1 MGAGKKEDDITMRDR
16 IIMATIECIEKH
28 GLHDLT
34 VRRIAREADVNVAA
48 INYYFGSKDK
58 LVDEVFRK
66 TIYTGFDENI
76 DEFLKNFN
84 ESPDTAL
91 EQFLRHFMAGG
102 LQYPNLVK
110 IHFYEAFM
118 NNNYRTL
125 STKSVNAFLV
135 KFEEIMSSCLER
147 KKESERTVDM
157 VQFWSAVFFPI
168 VFPGLFR
175 NYAGSDFRDQAWLE
189 AYIGSLVK
197 KYFN

>member
-16 IIMATIECIEKH
+16 IIRATIECIEKH

-34 VRRIAREADVNVAA
+34 VRRIAREAGVNVAA
-48 INYYFGSKDK
+48 INYYFGSKEK
-58 LVDEVFRK
+58 LVDEVFQK

-76 DEFLKNFN
+76 DDFLKDYK

-110 IHFYEAFM
+110 IHFYEAFV
-118 NNNYRTL
+118 NNNYKTL
-125 STKSVNAFLV
+125 SAKGVSAFLD
-135 KFEEIMSSCLER
+135 KFETTVSSCMD
-147 KKESERTVDM
+147 KKKGNQCKIEMT
-157 VQFWSAVFFPI
+157 QFWSAVFFPI

-175 NYAGSDFRDQAWLE
+175 DYTGVDFKDQAWLE
-189 AYIGSLVK
+189 MYIRRLVK
-197 KYFN
+197 MYF